1 MSTQSNNEEE
11 KELSIDFKALYD
23 LAISFKW
30 ILLLVSLFFGLIAAI
45 YVFNKPNEYTSST
58 SVMPE
63 LETSGIGGG
72 LSKYA
77 GLASL
82 AGINLSDMAGSDA
95 IRPDLY
101 PNVINN
107 TTFFLYLLEQKVKL
121 SNGEEIKFEDFYFN
135 AYKIDLEEDLGTAK
149 SGSEKEGSV
158 IDNIR
163 NVLGIGLPAINSNLR
178 KNGAYVFLSK
188 TKGEVIEDLM
198 EKVAANMDKKTGI
211 ISVSAEFPDP
221 MVSAQVAKISM
232 DYLTEFVTNYRTE
245 KAKHDLNFLAER
257 LGEAKGKYYNTQAKK
272 AQYSDQFSAPTIR
285 LQSADIQRERIE
297 SDYRVTSSFYQEL
310 LQQYETAK
318 LKVQQETPVFK
329 TLQQPVVPFKKSG
342 PKRVIVV
349 LFSLFFGLFFAL
361 FLVLLKNERY
371 KKVLK
376 YN

>member
-1 MSTQSNNEEE
+1 MSSQNNIEEE
-11 KELSIDFKALYD
+11 KELSIDFKALYN
-23 LAISFKW
+23 LALSFKW
-30 ILLLVSLFFGLIAAI
+30 ILLLVSFVFGLITAVF
-45 YVFNKPNEYTSST
+45 VFNKPNEYTSTT

-63 LETSGIGGG
+63 LESTGLGKG

-95 IRPDLY
+95 VRPDLY

-107 TTFFLYLLEQKVKL
+107 TTFFLFLFDQKVKL
-121 SNGEEIKFEDFYFN
+121 SNGKEVKFEDFYFK
-135 AYKIDLEEDLGTAK
+135 AYEIDLEEEIDYSK
-149 SGSEKEGSV
+149 SGTKKELGFF
-158 IDNIR
+158 DTIR
-163 NVLGIGLPAINSNLR
+163 NVLGIGLPPINTSLR
-178 KNGAYVFLSK
+178 KKGEFVFLSK

-198 EKVAANMDKKTGI
+198 KKVSANMDKKTGI

-232 DYLTEFVTNYRTE
+232 DYLTKFVTNYRTE
-245 KAKHDLNFLAER
+245 KAKIDVDFLAER
-257 LGEAKGKYYNTQAKK
+257 LREAKGKYYNTQAKK
-272 AQYSDQFSAPTIR
+272 AQYSDQFAAPTIR

-329 TLQQPVVPFKKSG
+329 TLQHPVVPFKKSG

-349 LFSLFFGLFFAL
+349 LFSLFFGFFFAL

>member
-1 MSTQSNNEEE
+1 MSTQGNNEEE
-11 KELSIDFKALYD
+11 KELTIDFKALYD

-30 ILLLVSLFFGLIAAI
+30 KLLLVSFFFGLIAAI

-63 LETSGIGGG
+63 LETSGIGKG

-101 PNVINN
+101 PDVINN

-121 SNGEEIKFEDFYFN
+121 SSGEEIKFEDFYFN
-135 AYKIDLEEDLGTAK
+135 AYKIDLEEEVGAK
-149 SGSEKEGSV
+149 GRNELDF
-158 IDNIR
+158 IDKIR
-163 NVLGIGLPAINSNLR
+163 NILGIGLPTLNNNLR
-178 KNGAYVFLSK
+178 KKPEFVFLSK
-188 TKGEVIEDLM
+188 TKGEVIEDLT
-198 EKVAANMDKKTGI
+198 EKVSANMDKKTGI

-221 MVSAQVAKISM
+221 IVSAQVAKISM
-232 DYLTEFVTNYRTE
+232 DYLTTFVTNYRTE
-245 KAKHDLNFLAER
+245 KAKIDVDFLAER
-257 LGEAKGKYYNTQAKK
+257 LSEAKGKYYNTQAKK

-329 TLQQPVVPFKKSG
+329 TLQQPVVPFEKSG

-349 LFSLFFGLFFAL
+349 LFSLFFGFFFAL
-361 FLVLLKNERY
+361 FFVLLKNERY

>member
-1 MSTQSNNEEE
+1 MQGNNDEE

-30 ILLLVSLFFGLIAAI
+30 ILLMVSLVLGLITAI
-45 YVFNKPNEYTSST
+45 YVFGKPNEYTSTT

-101 PNVINN
+101 PDVINN
-107 TTFFLYLLEQKVKL
+107 TTFFLYLLEHKVRL
-121 SNGEEIKFEDFYFN
+121 SSGQEIKFEDFYFN
-135 AYKIDLEEDLGTAK
+135 AYKIDLEEEVSAKGKNELGF
-149 SGSEKEGSV
+149 
-158 IDNIR
+158 IDKIR
-163 NVLGIGLPAINSNLR
+163 NVLGIGLPALNNNLR
-178 KNGAYVFLSK
+178 KKSEFVFLSK

-198 EKVAANMDKKTGI
+198 EKVSANMDKKTGI

-221 MVSAQVAKISM
+221 IVSAQVAKISM
-232 DYLTEFVTNYRTE
+232 DYLTTFVTNYRTE
-245 KAKHDLNFLAER
+245 KAKIDVDFLAER
-257 LGEAKGKYYNTQAKK
+257 LSEAKGKYYNTQAKK

-349 LFSLFFGLFFAL
+349 LFSLFFGFFFAL
-361 FLVLLKNERY
+361 FLVLLQNERY

>member
-1 MSTQSNNEEE
+1 MSTKGNNEEE
-11 KELSIDFKALYD
+11 KELSIDFKVLYN

-30 ILLLVSLFFGLIAAI
+30 ILLLVSLFLGLITAI
-45 YVFNKPNEYTSST
+45 YVFNKPNEYTSTT

-107 TTFFLYLLEQKVKL
+107 TTFFLYLLDQKVKL
-121 SNGEEIKFEDFYFN
+121 SSGEEIKFKDFYFN
-135 AYKIDLEEDLGTAK
+135 VYEIDLEEDLGPAK
-149 SGSEKEGSV
+149 SGSKKEGSV

-163 NVLGIGLPAINSNLR
+163 NVLGIGLPPINNNLR

-198 EKVAANMDKKTGI
+198 EKVTANMDKKTGI

-329 TLQQPVVPFKKSG
+329 ILQQPVVPFKKSG

-349 LFSLFFGLFFAL
+349 LFSMFCGAFVGL
-361 FLVLLKNERY
+361 FLVLIKKNRY
-371 KKVLK
+371 KSILI
-376 YN
+376 YR

>member
-1 MSTQSNNEEE
+1 
-11 KELSIDFKALYD
+11 
-23 LAISFKW
+23 
-30 ILLLVSLFFGLIAAI
+30 
-45 YVFNKPNEYTSST
+45 
-58 SVMPE
+58 
-63 LETSGIGGG
+63 
-72 LSKYA
+72 
-77 GLASL
+77 
-82 AGINLSDMAGSDA
+82 MAGSDA

-107 TTFFLYLLEQKVKL
+107 TTFFLYLLDQKVKL
-121 SNGEEIKFEDFYFN
+121 SSGEEIKFKDFYFN
-135 AYKIDLEEDLGTAK
+135 VYEIDLEEDLGPAK
-149 SGSEKEGSV
+149 SGSKKEGSV

-163 NVLGIGLPAINSNLR
+163 NVLGIGLPPINNNLR

-329 TLQQPVVPFKKSG
+329 ILQQPVVPFKKSG

-349 LFSLFFGLFFAL
+349 LFSMFCGAFVGL
-361 FLVLLKNERY
+361 FLVLIKKNRY
-371 KKVLK
+371 KSILI
-376 YN
+376 YR

>member
-1 MSTQSNNEEE
+1 MSTQGNNEEE
-11 KELSIDFKALYD
+11 KELSIDFKVLYN

-30 ILLLVSLFFGLIAAI
+30 ILLLVSLFLGLITAI
-45 YVFNKPNEYTSST
+45 YVFNKPNEYTSTT

-107 TTFFLYLLEQKVKL
+107 TTFFLYLLDQKVKL
-121 SNGEEIKFEDFYFN
+121 SSGEEIKFKDFYFN
-135 AYKIDLEEDLGTAK
+135 VYEIDLEEDLGTAK
-149 SGSEKEGSV
+149 SGSKKEGSV

-163 NVLGIGLPAINSNLR
+163 NVLGIGLPPINNNLR

-257 LGEAKGKYYNTQAKK
+257 LSEAKGKYYNTQAKK

-329 TLQQPVVPFKKSG
+329 ILQQPVVPFKKSG

-349 LFSLFFGLFFAL
+349 LFSMFCGAFVGL
-361 FLVLLKNERY
+361 FLVLIKKNRY
-371 KKVLK
+371 KSILI
-376 YN
+376 YR

>member
-1 MSTQSNNEEE
+1 MEE
-11 KELSIDFKALYD
+11 KEITIDFSALW
-23 LAISFKW
+23 K
-30 ILLLVSLFFGLIAAI
+30 LLLIEKWKIFLSGIIFSILAAI
-45 YVFNKPNEYTSST
+45 WVFNKPNEYTSTT

-63 LETSGIGGG
+63 LESTGIGKG

-107 TTFFLYLLEQKVKL
+107 TTFFLFLLEQKVKL
-121 SNGEEIKFEDFYFN
+121 SSGQEIKFEDFYFN
-135 AYKIDLEEDLGTAK
+135 AYKIDLEAEVGAKGKNDLGY
-149 SGSEKEGSV
+149 
-158 IDNIR
+158 IDKIR
-163 NVLGIGLPAINSNLR
+163 NILGIGLPALSNNLR
-178 KNGAYVFLSK
+178 EKSEFVFLSK

-198 EKVAANMDKKTGI
+198 KKVTANMDKKTGI

-221 MVSAQVAKISM
+221 IVSAQVAKISM
-232 DYLTEFVTNYRTE
+232 DYLTTFVTNYRTE
-245 KAKHDLNFLAER
+245 KAKHDVNFLAER
-257 LGEAKGKYYNTQAKK
+257 LSEAKGKYYNTQAKK

-349 LFSLFFGLFFAL
+349 LFSVFFGFFFAL
-361 FLVLLKNERY
+361 FLILLKNERY